1 MKILHTV
8 EFYFPSRGGA
18 QEVVRRISEELV
30 KRGHEV
36 TVATTKLAERQ
47 TRSLNGVRIEEFA
60 ASGNAVRGCAGEVAR
75 YQQFLCTGNFD
86 VMMNYAAQQ
95 WATDLVYA
103 VIDRLPYRK
112 IMAPCGFSALFDR
125 RYESYFRD
133 LPKVLRKY
141 DRLIFHSHSGRDVE
155 FARTHG
161 IERHSVIPNGAS
173 FEEFAEPDLSFRS
186 RYNIPREQPLLLT
199 VGSHTGAKGHSLTM
213 EAFRRAKIGPATFVI
228 IGNTVGSPGC
238 LPRCYV
244 QAKLVELTTFAKKQV
259 MLLNPPRKDVVS
271 AYHSADLFVFGS
283 SIECSPIVLF
293 EAAASRTP
301 FLSSNCGN
309 AAEIAEWTGGG
320 RVLPTA
326 QMLNQVQVLPPATA
340 TSMANEIEELL
351 SDKAALESMGEAGFQ
366 AWKSRFTWENIAAQY
381 EQVYRS
387 VVS

>member
-1 MKILHTV
+1 MDQPRITRIARMKILHTV

-47 TRSLNGVRIEEFA
+47 ARSLHGVRI
-60 ASGNAVRGCAGEVAR
+60 
-75 YQQFLCTGNFD
+75 
-86 VMMNYAAQQ
+86 
-95 WATDLVYA
+95 
-103 VIDRLPYRK
+103 
-112 IMAPCGFSALFDR
+112 
-125 RYESYFRD
+125 
-133 LPKVLRKY
+133 
-141 DRLIFHSHSGRDVE
+141 
-155 FARTHG
+155 
-161 IERHSVIPNGAS
+161 
-173 FEEFAEPDLSFRS
+173 EEFAEPDLSFRS
-186 RYNIPREQPLLLT
+186 RHNIPREQPLLLT

-293 EAAASRTP
+293 AAAPSQTR

-381 EQVYRS
+381 EQVYK
-387 VVS
+387 VW